1 MSSFSAGGA
10 PVRLTG
16 VQKMS
21 DCVEEE
27 DRAESPGSSC
37 LSMKI
42 NAEPGH
48 SELDDGE
55 KGTTSDRHKEH
66 SSTSNTNQ
74 DMPESREDELC
85 PERLKQQQQA
95 LTGPKELI
103 PEVWTE
109 SGNTSYRF
117 RCPGPGGFQCSS
129 TRLVF
134 VVDQEAE
141 LLYRTVPWDES
152 LLQSAGKTP
161 AGPLFNIQCPEAA
174 VCELHLP
181 HCETQ
186 DAVIHEDLLSVVHI
200 TDDGLSFLKPL
211 QITDTHVI
219 VRVPHLSSFGL
230 VWAVE
235 LLGRIWNYR
244 KPVSSKV
251 LLFLRP
257 PNPKTQRQNL
267 NVFLL
272 PRNVPLDEVKA
283 KHRNSEHI
291 MTPSY
296 CRLITG
302 QRYSVQCGKAQKV
315 QPERAEFDLDLGPD
329 YLPTFEIRLPI
340 NTEEATV
347 TVRDQKDKDVWKHD
361 VDLSDSL
368 QSKENQPEPR
378 SLSPEKRLF
387 SVRSQFVDA
396 VSDPVLN
403 KMLDQ
408 LLQQDII
415 NDEEKDSV
423 ATKTKADKA
432 RTLIDMVRK
441 KGARASSDVIKLI
454 RKLDVHLSEK
464 LHLS

>member
-1 MSSFSAGGA
+1 MSF
-10 PVRLTG
+10 
-16 VQKMS
+16 K
-21 DCVEEE
+21 
-27 DRAESPGSSC
+27 
-37 LSMKI
+37 
-42 NAEPGH
+42 
-48 SELDDGE
+48 
-55 KGTTSDRHKEH
+55 
-66 SSTSNTNQ
+66 
-74 DMPESREDELC
+74 
-85 PERLKQQQQA
+85 
-95 LTGPKELI
+95 
-103 PEVWTE
+103 
-109 SGNTSYRF
+109 
-117 RCPGPGGFQCSS
+117 
-129 TRLVF
+129 
-134 VVDQEAE
+134 
-141 LLYRTVPWDES
+141 
-152 LLQSAGKTP
+152 
-161 AGPLFNIQCPEAA
+161 
-174 VCELHLP
+174 
-181 HCETQ
+181 
-186 DAVIHEDLLSVVHI
+186 
-200 TDDGLSFLKPL
+200 
-211 QITDTHVI
+211 
-219 VRVPHLSSFGL
+219 
-230 VWAVE
+230 
-235 LLGRIWNYR
+235 
-244 KPVSSKV
+244 
-251 LLFLRP
+251 
-257 PNPKTQRQNL
+257 
-267 NVFLL
+267 
-272 PRNVPLDEVKA
+272 VKA

-315 QPERAEFDLDLGPD
+315 QPEVTFSNNRFSNTLTFKHCSDSDSGASGFQRAEFDLDLGPD